1 MQKAEMFANG
11 HLARL
16 RACAVFFLAHKGYS
30 ENKSK
35 DSLTPIFALII
46 AVIF

>member
-11 HLARL
+11 HWARL
-16 RACAVFFLAHKGYS
+16 RACALFSLAYRGYS
-30 ENKSK
+30 ENKYK
-35 DSLTPIFALII
+35 YSLKPIFALII